1 MLLLQISLLLAAY
14 STNVQIAYV
23 LLMLVACSNPPF
35 ISNKE
40 NLNPLSAATKIIC
53 IKLPMCCNGENFCK
67 GVHTYVLWYISAPPV
82 LNIFACSAHCFIIN
96 VKTWEQ
102 NESMHAEQ

>member
-40 NLNPLSAATKIIC
+40 N
-53 IKLPMCCNGENFCK
+53 
-67 GVHTYVLWYISAPPV
+67 
-82 LNIFACSAHCFIIN
+82 
-96 VKTWEQ
+96 
-102 NESMHAEQ
+102 